1 MTITFAPCA
10 PPNAGDSFVSGTLA
24 AIECQAQTIGNAGY
38 LALSAPGSGISAFLT
53 AMLTIFI
60 ALIGYRMFAGRGPD
74 IGGGLL
80 IFAKIGIVVA
90 LATSW
95 PAFRTLVYDVA
106 IDTPSQLGATV
117 GGAASLAGSGDSLRF
132 RLSETDRALR
142 TLNAWGVGN
151 ETARAG
157 VSDDQ
162 GIEPDTTYETKALG
176 AARMTFLAGSLGSIA
191 LTRLAAGVLLA
202 LGPLFIAFLLFDATR
217 GIFGGWLRGL
227 IGLTLAA
234 MASSLVLAVETAI
247 MQPRIVTLINL
258 RASGYTI
265 QGSATELLALA
276 IVFTFVS
283 LAVLLVSFYVAAGLR
298 LPRWQWT
305 QQYLPASLRAAT
317 GAPEPRMGG
326 QPAERADPRSRAAVI
341 VDAVEAMQ
349 RREAAT
355 ATTGGGGSRSPDR
368 ARTVAAAADSG
379 TSRDARRASVDPGT
393 GSLSS
398 RRATGRPSTSS
409 SRRDSR

>member
-1 MTITFAPCA
+1 MSIAFAPCA
-10 PPNAGDSFVSGTLA
+10 PPSAGDSFVGGTLS

-38 LALSAPGSGISAFLT
+38 LALSAPGSGIAAFLT

-80 IFAKIGIVVA
+80 IFAKIGIVGA

-95 PAFRTLVYDVA
+95 PAFRTLIYDVA
-106 IDTPSQLGATV
+106 IDTPAQLGATV
-117 GGAASLAGSGDSLRF
+117 GGAASLAGGGTPIAY

-151 ETARAG
+151 EAARAG
-157 VSDDQ
+157 MSDDQ
-162 GIEPDTTYETKALG
+162 GIEPDTTYESKALG

-234 MASSLVLAVETAI
+234 TASSLVLAVETAI
-247 MQPRIVTLINL
+247 VQPRAVALINL
-258 RASGYTI
+258 RASGYSI
-265 QGSATELLALA
+265 QGAATELLALA
-276 IVFTFVS
+276 IVFAFVT

-298 LPRWQWT
+298 LPRWQWA
-305 QQYLPASLRAAT
+305 QQYLPASMRGPSGAAEART
-317 GAPEPRMGG
+317 GG

-349 RREAAT
+349 RREAA
-355 ATTGGGGSRSPDR
+355 AAPGGGARGPGR
-368 ARTVAAAADSG
+368 ARTVAASAETAA
-379 TSRDARRASVDPGT
+379 SRDARRAAVDT
-393 GSLSS
+393 EAGSAP
-398 RRATGRPSTSS
+398 RRRTTGRASTSG
-409 SRRDSR
+409 SRRDER